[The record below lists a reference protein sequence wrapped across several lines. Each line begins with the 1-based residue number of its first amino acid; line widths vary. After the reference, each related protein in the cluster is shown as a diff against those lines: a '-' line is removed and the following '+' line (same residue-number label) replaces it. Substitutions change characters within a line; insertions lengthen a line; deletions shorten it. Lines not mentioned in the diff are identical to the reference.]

1 MLFRSPDFVAG
12 ALALKPGEISAPV
25 QTQFGWHVILLV
37 SVDVQ
42 PFADVEA
49 QLRSQQAT
57 QVYAD
62 WFRATIASADIEVNP
77 RIGRFDAATGEVLP
91 IRSTAT
97 GLPTSAAPPLVP
109 TEAPQP

>member
-1 MLFRSPDFVAG
+1 M
-12 ALALKPGEISAPV
+12 